1 MIQQPTYI
9 YTFVHHPD
17 EYELRN
23 MEMRAFFG
31 FDTEENFI
39 ISNRKIDPSRSP
51 FIEERLEV
59 YYEGNSLEEL
69 EQAVQNMKIHHS
81 TYKVVCLNKMD
92 IGTTAKIHHPER
104 REIEKQIGIC
114 IDGEPDLEHPEI
126 VLGLLF
132 LNNRWYLGKHTKS
145 ESNWR
150 KHLHKPN
157 SYSTALSTRVAR
169 SIVNIAIPEKEGIRA
184 IDPCCGIG
192 TVVIEALS
200 MGIDII
206 GRDISPL
213 VCVGARE
220 NVKYFGYETT
230 ITKGPIAEVSEH
242 YDVVFI
248 DLPYNIYSHISPE
261 EEFDLIKQARRIA
274 DRVLF
279 VTVDSIEESI
289 KKAGFTIKD
298 RAVARKSTF
307 AREILLCE

>member
-17 EYELRN
+17 EYELRR

-31 FDTEENFI
+31 FDTKENYI
-39 ISNRKIDPSRSP
+39 ISDRKINPSRSP
-51 FIEERLEV
+51 FIEDRLEV

-69 EQAVQNMKIHHS
+69 GQAVQHMKIQQS
-81 TYKVVCLNKMD
+81 TYKVVCMNKMD
-92 IGTTAKIHHPER
+92 IGKTPKIHHPQR
-104 REIEKQIGIC
+104 REIEKRIGLC
-114 IDGEPDLEHPEI
+114 IEGEPDLERPDI
-126 VLGLLF
+126 VLGLLY

-145 ESNWR
+145 VSIWR

-169 SIVNIAIPEKEGIRA
+169 SIVNIAIPEIEGVKA

-220 NVKYFGYETT
+220 NIKYFGYETSV
-230 ITKGPIAEVSEH
+230 TKGPIAEVKEH
-242 YDVVFI
+242 YDVAFV

-261 EEFDLIKQARRIA
+261 EELDLIKQARRIA

-279 VTVDSIEESI
+279 VTVDPIEESI
-289 KKAGFTIKD
+289 KKAGFTIID